1 MTRNLLSALCA
12 SCIVVAAAIYLG
24 RDDADVASSAAAIAA
39 DRVPAAPFVMFRALA
54 PREAHGRVAF
64 VAAATPGGPRHVSP
78 LVCAR
83 VHYAG
88 GTGLCLAE
96 EAADGTVRYVADF
109 FDRTF
114 TRRTRLSLAGIPTRG
129 RVSPDGRL
137 AAITVYAE
145 EEGAGGERL
154 ASRTTLVDTTSG
166 RVLADLHDFTLDL
179 PAGAAPA
186 SPRDFASVAFDRDGD
201 RFFAT
206 MMGGGAEYL
215 VTGSIRRR
223 RLEIVA
229 TGLASEA
236 LSPDGTRLIVKRKSG
251 ARGEWQLA
259 VFTLAGNVTRV
270 LDQAPL
276 GIDDQVEWL
285 DDHQVIYHEAAGQST
300 GAWVLDADGGS
311 APRLLIADAYSPSSR

>member
-24 RDDADVASSAAAIAA
+24 RDDADVAGPAAIAA
-39 DRVPAAPFVMFRALA
+39 DRVPAIPFVMFRTLA

-64 VAAATPGGPRHVSP
+64 VPAATPEGTRHVSP

-96 EAADGTVRYVADF
+96 EAAEGTVRYVADF
-109 FDRTF
+109 FDWTF
-114 TRRTRLSLAGIPTRG
+114 TRRARLSLAGIPTRG

-137 AAITVYAE
+137 AAVTVYAE

-154 ASRTTLVDTTSG
+154 ASRTTIVDTSSG

-179 PAGAAPA
+179 PAGASPA

-215 VTGSIRRR
+215 VTGSIGRR

-285 DDHQVIYHEAAGQST
+285 DDHQVLYHEAAGQGT
-300 GAWVLDADGGS
+300 GAWVLKADGSSG
-311 APRLLIADAYSPSSR
+311 PRLLIADAYSPSSP